1 MSPKRSASP
10 DGSALA
16 TTDYKNAVEL
26 LRDAPLT
33 NCALVGSGI
42 GFLWLARYCAF
53 HTLPTPLDLSALPML
68 LLAIAAL
75 GIFAMVLLQSFA
87 LFPLFVRL
95 PIFQDGYLAFF
106 GAASSD
112 PTKSHASR
120 SSGSRRSS
128 HFLRFALIALPSFLV
143 FLVVIK
149 KALGAA
155 SNPTWDIFATVLAT
169 IGIIGLIKLLHAQ
182 GKATALLS
190 FLAYILMTWLLLF
203 WTLFLAEIILQSSA
217 LSLSGTPTS
226 LQVTA
231 VIVSWLAL
239 TGISALLMI
248 PGETANPIDSSKIRI
263 GALAMLVIGASL
275 PLVYPRFLNAP
286 MSMLGI
292 GGNMSVELILGEDVD
307 DRILQLLQL
316 PGDSSG
322 RTRKLKVL
330 LDVGDRMIVRDA
342 ADENAM
348 AVFIDHDMIVSRR
361 STP

>member
-1 MSPKRSASP
+1 MSPKRSASR
-10 DGSALA
+10 DDSALA
-16 TTDYKNAVEL
+16 TTDHKSALEL
-26 LRDAPLT
+26 LRDAPLA

-53 HTLPTPLDLSALPML
+53 HKIPTPLDLSELPML

-106 GAASSD
+106 GVASPD
-112 PTKSHASR
+112 PTKPHASR
-120 SSGSRRSS
+120 SPESKRSS
-128 HFLRFALIALPSFLV
+128 RFLRFTLIALPSFLV

-149 KALGAA
+149 QALGTA
-155 SNPTWDIFATVLAT
+155 SNSIWDIVVTVLAAV
-169 IGIIGLIKLLHAQ
+169 GFLGLIKLLHAQ

-190 FLAYILMTWLLLF
+190 FLAYILMAWLLLF

-226 LQVTA
+226 LQVAA
-231 VIVSWLAL
+231 VIVSWLLL

-263 GALAMLVIGASL
+263 GALAMLVIGVSL

-292 GGNMSVELILGEDVD
+292 GGNKTVELILGEDVD
-307 DRILQLLQL
+307 NRILLQL
-316 PGDSSG
+316 QLPEDSSG

-342 ADENAM
+342 EDESAM